1 VRFNVIAAEK
11 RADAGIAEAL
21 THLARVQKSAQA
33 LDVSLAAVGNRLGDS
48 IDIPNPLLGKIHS
61 TDEFKAYLVRVQR
74 EVADLAVAVE
84 QFINQR

>member
-1 VRFNVIAAEK
+1 VKFNVIATEK
-11 RADAGIAEAL
+11 KADAGVAEAI
-21 THLARVQKSAQA
+21 THLTRVLKAAQT
-33 LDVSLAAVGNRLGDS
+33 LDVSLAAVDNRLGNGVE
-48 IDIPNPLLGKIHS
+48 IPQPLLGKIHS